1 MNVNFK
7 ENFIV
12 LSKIEISVIV
22 KEFLDLIKNYLS
34 Y

>member
-7 ENFIV
+7 ENFIL
-12 LSKIEISVIV
+12 LSGIEISVIV